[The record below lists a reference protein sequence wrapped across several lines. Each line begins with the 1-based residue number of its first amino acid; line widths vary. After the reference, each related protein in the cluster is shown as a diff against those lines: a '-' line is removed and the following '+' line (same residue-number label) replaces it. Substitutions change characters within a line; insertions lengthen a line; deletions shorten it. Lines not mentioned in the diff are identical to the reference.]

1 MAVSTDQPNV
11 QNYIRHIWHVGE
23 REVSFCLV
31 VLRGKE
37 MQEIGAN
44 KKKNPYLRKHWF
56 TSWRT
61 KGRVLSIIPSVNW
74 SNTLESIQET
84 LEVRPSDF
92 GHADL
97 EQRPDSISGSNHYPI
112 SFIEACGRVEK
123 QLMPYSLPPTGKRRS
138 PWTDLILRYTELVCC
153 PGWCWL
159 LIDWHHCKVY

>member
-23 REVSFCLV
+23 REGSFCLV

-37 MQEIGAN
+37 MQEIGAT

-56 TSWRT
+56 TSWRA
-61 KGRVLSIIPSVNW
+61 KGTVLSSIPSINW

-84 LEVRPSDF
+84 LEIRPSDS

-97 EQRPDSISGSNHYPI
+97 EQHPDSISGSNCYPI
-112 SFIEACGRVEK
+112 SFMGACWQK
-123 QLMPYSLPPTGKRRS
+123 TKNS
-138 PWTDLILRYTELVCC
+138 
-153 PGWCWL
+153 WCHTAFLQQVREDPHGQIWF
-159 LIDWHHCKVY
+159 